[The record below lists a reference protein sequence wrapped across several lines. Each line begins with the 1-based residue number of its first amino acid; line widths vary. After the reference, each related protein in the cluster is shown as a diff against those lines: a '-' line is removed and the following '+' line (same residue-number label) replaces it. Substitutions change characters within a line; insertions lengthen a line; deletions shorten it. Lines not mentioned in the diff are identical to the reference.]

1 MMDNLE
7 PLTTDGGRIVKME
20 VDYSS
25 TCDEKIAIAESLAAN
40 GKLQEALDTLLM
52 LEKQTRTVSFCL
64 YHLSKCYIFFHF
76 LTFFL
81 NNCSYLSLSISIWYG
96 LVHTYQLGNKS
107 TLLSIPFD
115 NYYFPLFYIIIC
127 DISYYLISF
136 CVQIISTNFISLFLW
151 LVLLFNYFLYLQYYF
166 FIPSSPVT

>member
-52 LEKQTRTVSFCL
+52 LEKQTRTVSLHL
-64 YHLSKCYIFFHF
+64 YYLSK
-76 LTFFL
+76 
-81 NNCSYLSLSISIWYG
+81 
-96 LVHTYQLGNKS
+96 Q
-107 TLLSIPFD
+107 
-115 NYYFPLFYIIIC
+115 
-127 DISYYLISF
+127 
-136 CVQIISTNFISLFLW
+136 
-151 LVLLFNYFLYLQYYF
+151 
-166 FIPSSPVT
+166 